1 VIGDAVEYAVHSG
14 LNAKDVNSFFN
25 VFTTVL
31 TSIIQ
36 NGNTCSLEN
45 SARVL
50 KDCLLSG
57 PAPISCTMSHHAASY
72 VTRTL
77 LQHFRLYHYLLNHRQ
92 QESHTEVQMPVETP
106 DKCLPPLK
114 DGMVESEWENK
125 EKIRKIEER
134 HALNETLLR
143 NERQEYVEKENSAM
157 AKMEEEI
164 FMTLQSK
171 ISSGIKES
179 EIRDMTASLVEART
193 RQFLGSMGYEM
204 SQQEGAVGMR
214 AESLT
219 VGRAQP
225 QAAGS
230 SPPSSKRG
238 KQSPN
243 AKSPASGGTPGRKT

>member
-1 VIGDAVEYAVHSG
+1 
-14 LNAKDVNSFFN
+14 
-25 VFTTVL
+25 
-31 TSIIQ
+31 
-36 NGNTCSLEN
+36 
-45 SARVL
+45 
-50 KDCLLSG
+50 
-57 PAPISCTMSHHAASY
+57 
-72 VTRTL
+72 
-77 LQHFRLYHYLLNHRQ
+77 
-92 QESHTEVQMPVETP
+92 MPVETP